1 MPRVWS
7 EQSKRPANSIV
18 SKPQRSFVWNNA
30 SSWIWSLKV
39 SVGGT
44 MTNLHVWFEIDSHD
58 IHHPNGSSSICESY
72 INSTQSTIPAADGW
86 TFRSWMQPWH
96 TIRRYHKPHKTSK
109 STKSSTSLAMV
120 MIDYDFGIIW
130 SLLLSFSASTAICS
144 NMRSWFFNINTYQV
158 PIECYTQ
165 QTSYHSWISSK
176 VLWWSKSSN
185 AISHTSW

>member
-1 MPRVWS
+1 
-7 EQSKRPANSIV
+7 
-18 SKPQRSFVWNNA
+18 
-30 SSWIWSLKV
+30 
-39 SVGGT
+39 
-44 MTNLHVWFEIDSHD
+44 MTNLHVYIIWDSYSVV
-58 IHHPNGSSSICESY
+58 ITSIIPMVRLVSVNHAY
-72 INSTQSTIPAADGW
+72 NSTQPTIPAADGW

-144 NMRSWFFNINTYQV
+144 NMRSWFFIMNTYQV

-165 QTSYHSWISSK
+165 QTSYHCWISSN
-176 VLWWSKSSN
+176 VVWWSKSSK